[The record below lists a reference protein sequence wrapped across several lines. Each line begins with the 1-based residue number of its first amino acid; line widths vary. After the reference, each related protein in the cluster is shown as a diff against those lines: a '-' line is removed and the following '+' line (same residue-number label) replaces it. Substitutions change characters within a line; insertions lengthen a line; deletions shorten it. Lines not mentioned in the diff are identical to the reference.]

1 MRTTEARL
9 QRDVGT
15 GRVRQESAERVAE
28 RVLQPRHPSTIAAWV
43 SALEELAA
51 QVRGG
56 RIEPWNRSRIRHAAG
71 LIQRQRWRTVAAR
84 IDK

>member
-9 QRDVGT
+9 QRDGGT
-15 GRVRQESAERVAE
+15 GRVRQESAERV
-28 RVLQPRHPSTIAAWV
+28 LQPRRPSTIAAWV

-56 RIEPWNRSRIRHAAG
+56 RIEPWNR
-71 LIQRQRWRTVAAR
+71 
-84 IDK
+84 